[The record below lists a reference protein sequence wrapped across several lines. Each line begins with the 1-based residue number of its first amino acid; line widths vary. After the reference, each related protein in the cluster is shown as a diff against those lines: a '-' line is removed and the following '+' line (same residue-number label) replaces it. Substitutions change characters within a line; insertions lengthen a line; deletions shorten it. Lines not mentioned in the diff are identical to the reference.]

1 MKVILQSPL
10 PSCKLSGGQ
19 KPVASLQCVA
29 RSQWVLQDGSGDG
42 IQAEI
47 YLKMR
52 NSSIQPQF
60 IIFLIMK
67 IIFTEHF
74 HENDF
79 IEKKERV
86 RKIHVRRKNVDFAAQ
101 RESPDDNV
109 SQEQG
114 SNISRL
120 QFFISCTLK
129 YSEHALKGYNF

>member
-1 MKVILQSPL
+1 MHDG
-10 PSCKLSGGQ
+10 SG
-19 KPVASLQCVA
+19 VA
-29 RSQWVLQDGSGDG
+29 RWQWVLHDGSGDG

-47 YLKMR
+47 YLKR
-52 NSSIQPQF
+52 PNSSIQPHS
-60 IIFLIMK
+60 IIFLKMK
-67 IIFTEHF
+67 IIFTRHF
-74 HENDF
+74 YENAF
-79 IEKKERV
+79 IEKKERAN
-86 RKIHVRRKNVDFAAQ
+86 KIILQRKNVDFAAQ